1 MSHFTDVQY
10 ALEEAEYLAERDKV
24 AQAIVDNG
32 EFTFLVMD
40 EDKAKAICDP
50 ECILEIV
57 RPNDRFNEINTL

>member
-10 ALEEAEYLAERDKV
+10 ALEEAEYIANRDKV

-40 EDKAKAICDP
+40 EDKAKLVCDP
-50 ECILEIV
+50 MYILEV
-57 RPNDRFNEINTL
+57 VKPND